1 MPSQVVTRRDAIRY
15 AAGRVAITVSL
26 TATVTSVAVIAHLG
40 ADPSV
45 TVPVGMVT
53 ASAIMVSVVVS
64 TLLSGALSYRSALL
78 LQQLT
83 KAQAEL
89 LRVSRT
95 DPLTGLLNRRGFDEA
110 AVAVLQQAGQANRE
124 VVALMGDI
132 DDFKSVNDHFGHE
145 FGDRVLCEIGGV
157 LQRFAASHGAL
168 VARHGGEEFAALFVG
183 VSAAQ
188 AVQYAETLRELC
200 RTEVRLGA
208 ATAPITLSIGLT
220 SHIGET
226 ELSSIMRWADRA
238 LYQAKERG
246 RDRVVQVEATR
257 TVAA

>member
-110 AVAVLQQAGQANRE
+110 AVAVLQQARQANRE

-132 DDFKSVNDHFGHE
+132 DHFKSVNDHFGHE

>member
-1 MPSQVVTRRDAIRY
+1 
-15 AAGRVAITVSL
+15 
-26 TATVTSVAVIAHLG
+26 
-40 ADPSV
+40 
-45 TVPVGMVT
+45 MVT

-110 AVAVLQQAGQANRE
+110 AVAVLHQARQANRE

-132 DDFKSVNDHFGHE
+132 DHFKSVNDHYGHE

-168 VARHGGEEFAALFVG
+168 VARHGGEEFVALFVG

-200 RTEVRLGA
+200 RTEVMLGA

-220 SHIGET
+220 SHVGET
-226 ELSSIMRWADRA
+226 ELSSLMRWADRA

-246 RDRVVQVEATR
+246 RDRVVQVDATR
-257 TVAA
+257 AVAA